1 MNGRNAKQRPGCCL
15 HGAAAVLATVH
26 SNKDDVPSTSLL
38 PSPPADGVN
47 PVANSL
53 WVANSNKN
61 TCVAM
66 SCVLHFT
73 ITLKP
78 CRNGASFKWL
88 RLPRKNGRNV
98 APNEDLVVVCV
109 VLLPEKPPLHVFFDM
124 EAMQDTGC
132 HVPNLVMAETENDEH
147 PVRFQEDSC
156 MRDHFSSSSSRGV
169 SPSSRYSS
177 LWLASNPFPTSPS
190 PLLATRKSNANH
202 YCIALEWV
210 HWQQHLLP
218 DEDDYIR
225 HVGNS
230 GEYQI
235 PHSRYT
241 VDGCHEK
248 TNTVYEFQGH
258 FWHGCPVCYSNR
270 TESHCCLDN
279 RCFDDVYRCTQVKLD
294 LLRNRGFRVVEI
306 WECQWENMRKYPNS
320 FWSVLPSV
328 LTQIWN
334 AYDLRTQSVAFPDHS
349 QRALKV
355 GLYLKKA
362 HFLYSM

>member
-1 MNGRNAKQRPGCCL
+1 MEADTIANEPL
-15 HGAAAVLATVH
+15 HGWRLNTNH
-26 SNKDDVPSTSLL
+26 S
-38 PSPPADGVN
+38 
-47 PVANSL
+47 
-53 WVANSNKN
+53 
-61 TCVAM
+61 
-66 SCVLHFT
+66 
-73 ITLKP
+73 
-78 CRNGASFKWL
+78 
-88 RLPRKNGRNV
+88 
-98 APNEDLVVVCV
+98 
-109 VLLPEKPPLHVFFDM
+109 
-124 EAMQDTGC
+124 
-132 HVPNLVMAETENDEH
+132 
-147 PVRFQEDSC
+147 
-156 MRDHFSSSSSRGV
+156 
-169 SPSSRYSS
+169 
-177 LWLASNPFPTSPS
+177 
-190 PLLATRKSNANH
+190 
-202 YCIALEWV
+202 CIALEWV

-218 DEDDYIR
+218 DDYIR

-320 FWSVLPSV
+320 FWSVLPSE

-334 AYDLRTQSVAFPDHS
+334 AYDLRTRSVAFPDHS
-349 QRALKV
+349 QRALKRLREHV
-355 GLYLKKA
+355 AQDQERGQRVA
-362 HFLYSM
+362 